1 MLAMVEKTFHII
13 RKTWILNG
21 SKVNFLTTACLA
33 VKDLSQAKWKSPPW
47 SPSPAPGMRL
57 GSRITA
63 NKRNGFGLLWL
74 NGFSK
79 AAAKT
84 VLLGASSANWVSRS
98 IGPFIC
104 QPGCPYLCL
113 GSDLGQKKTQAK
125 EIHLEL
131 PHVDSG
137 AVEELFIIYRLHN
150 CVLYSNLIW
159 ASE

>member
-1 MLAMVEKTFHII
+1 MSKSS
-13 RKTWILNG
+13 TWHEAWLQDHSEQTEG
-21 SKVNFLTTACLA
+21 FCL
-33 VKDLSQAKWKSPPW
+33 P
-47 SPSPAPGMRL
+47 
-57 GSRITA
+57 
-63 NKRNGFGLLWL
+63 WL

-79 AAAKT
+79 AAAKM

-104 QPGCPYLCL
+104 QPGCLYLCL

-131 PHVDSG
+131 PHADSG
-137 AVEELFIIYRLHN
+137 AEEELFIIYRLHN